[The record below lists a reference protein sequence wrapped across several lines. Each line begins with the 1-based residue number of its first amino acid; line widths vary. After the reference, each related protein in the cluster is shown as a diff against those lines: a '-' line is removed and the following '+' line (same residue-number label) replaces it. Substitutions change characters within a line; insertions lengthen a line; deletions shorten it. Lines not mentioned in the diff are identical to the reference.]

1 MRYRSSIPFV
11 VGLLLVGAAFAIMPL
26 FISSGP
32 VVVTGNPLTDSSWD
46 IYQPTRWDFR
56 IPAAM
61 AMSGM
66 VLMVIA
72 AVRVRRRRSRAEEH
86 PPD

>member
-11 VGLLLVGAAFAIMPL
+11 VGLLLVGAALVSTPL
-26 FISSGP
+26 FITRGP

-46 IYQPTRWDFR
+46 ISQATRWDFR
-56 IPAAM
+56 IPAILA
-61 AMSGM
+61 AIGL

-72 AVRVRRRRSRAEEH
+72 AVRMHRSRSGAARG
-86 PPD
+86 